1 MRYAVPVSGGV
12 VATHFGHCEHFALVD
27 VDEDR
32 KEILRKELV
41 PSR

>member
-27 VDEDR
+27 VDEG
-32 KEILRKELV
+32 
-41 PSR
+41 